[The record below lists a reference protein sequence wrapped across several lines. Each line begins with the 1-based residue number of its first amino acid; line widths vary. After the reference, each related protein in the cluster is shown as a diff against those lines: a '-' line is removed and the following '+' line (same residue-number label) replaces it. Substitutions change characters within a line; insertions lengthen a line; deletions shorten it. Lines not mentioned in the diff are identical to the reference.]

1 MRDVKCVVFGNA
13 GELKPAD
20 AGIWRDADQFRTD
33 PPLTLT
39 PASGALGQAGDGA
52 EAPDKSMFLVT
63 HPFHRFLQIE
73 SPENCDDDHPIE
85 NPEGVGADT
94 ETGDILNG
102 T

>member
-39 PASGALGQAGDGA
+39 PASGALGQAGDGGDQDRA
-52 EAPDKSMFLVT
+52 EHKA
-63 HPFHRFLQIE
+63 H
-73 SPENCDDDHPIE
+73 
-85 NPEGVGADT
+85 DT
-94 ETGDILNG
+94 KGGEQDALPPVEALAFWGR
-102 T
+102 